1 MNNPG
6 AAFLASWSL
15 DPFLLLGLIL
25 LLVVYF
31 RGWSYLNGKLP
42 HRFPPWRLTCFAG
55 GLLTVYVAVASPLD
69 AFAGFLLQVHMIQHL
84 LLTVVAPPLIL
95 LGAPFVPLMRG
106 MPRAWARELV
116 APVLNGRVGRA
127 FVRYVANPAT
137 AWILFVGSMLVW
149 HIPGLYDRALQSG
162 FWHDVEHFCFFW
174 SGILFWFH
182 VVIPWPSRMALGSR
196 WLVIPY
202 ILGADLFNTILAA
215 ILSFHDRPLYAVYE
229 AVPRLWG
236 IGVMR
241 DQVVAGV
248 IMWVP
253 GSIAFLLPAFFITAN
268 LLSPKRAE
276 YPSGKAAPSRNSR
289 KSPGPGAG
297 PRVPALSILARSG
310 ARRWAQVLMLVLAAA
325 VIIDG
330 FWGPRPSAMN
340 LAGVLPWTYWRGFSV
355 LALLTLGNFFC
366 AVCPFTLFRDLA
378 GRVVPVRRQLPW
390 PRRLNNKWMAAGLLV
405 VFLWAYEVFDLWDHP
420 SATAGLV
427 VAYFLSIT
435 LVDSIFRK
443 GSFCKYLCPIGQYHF
458 AFSTLS
464 PREVRI
470 DKPDVCARCSTHDCL
485 RGNSAQ
491 TGCETSLFQPSK
503 AGNLDCT
510 FCLDCVRACPHDNI
524 RTPVIIPGHDLA
536 SDRFRSTLGKF
547 GDRPD
552 LAALL
557 MVFTAGAFTNA
568 AGMTA
573 PVVAFIRS
581 LEGYGIAE
589 PLAVTFIIL
598 AGTALLPLG
607 LGWICASLSRRFS
620 SPRVSLV
627 PLMSRFAFGLVPLGA
642 AVWAAHF
649 LFHLATGAS
658 SIVPVAGR
666 ILARFGMGTADP
678 GMAMAGAVGMA
689 GSWVLH
695 MEFLLLD
702 LGYLASLFVLWR
714 ISGQLFN
721 RKRMG
726 GFLVWAA
733 LATLLFASAI
743 WIILQPMEM
752 RGMAG

>member
-1 MNNPG
+1 MKTDEKRCRLYLITPPRIDAG
-6 AAFLASWSL
+6 AFADTLAS
-15 DPFLLLGLIL
+15 
-25 LLVVYF
+25 
-31 RGWSYLNGKLP
+31 
-42 HRFPPWRLTCFAG
+42 A
-55 GLLTVYVAVASPLD
+55 LD
-69 AFAGFLLQVHMIQHL
+69 AGDVGCVQLRLKDASDDEI
-84 LLTVVAPPLIL
+84 
-95 LGAPFVPLMRG
+95 R
-106 MPRAWARELV
+106 RAAEVL
-116 APVLNGRVGRA
+116 APVTQSRDVA
-127 FVRYVANPAT
+127 F
-137 AWILFVGSMLVW
+137 
-149 HIPGLYDRALQSG
+149 
-162 FWHDVEHFCFFW
+162 
-174 SGILFWFH
+174 
-182 VVIPWPSRMALGSR
+182 
-196 WLVIPY
+196 
-202 ILGADLFNTILAA
+202 
-215 ILSFHDRPLYAVYE
+215 
-229 AVPRLWG
+229 
-236 IGVMR
+236 
-241 DQVVAGV
+241 
-248 IMWVP
+248 IM
-253 GSIAFLLPAFFITAN
+253 N
-268 LLSPKRAE
+268 
-276 YPSGKAAPSRNSR
+276 
-289 KSPGPGAG
+289 
-297 PRVPALSILARSG
+297 
-310 ARRWAQVLMLVLAAA
+310 
-325 VIIDG
+325 
-330 FWGPRPSAMN
+330 
-340 LAGVLPWTYWRGFSV
+340 
-355 LALLTLGNFFC
+355 
-366 AVCPFTLFRDLA
+366 
-378 GRVVPVRRQLPW
+378 
-390 PRRLNNKWMAAGLLV
+390 
-405 VFLWAYEVFDLWDHP
+405 
-420 SATAGLV
+420 
-427 VAYFLSIT
+427 
-435 LVDSIFRK
+435 
-443 GSFCKYLCPIGQYHF
+443 
-458 AFSTLS
+458 
-464 PREVRI
+464 
-470 DKPDVCARCSTHDCL
+470 
-485 RGNSAQ
+485 
-491 TGCETSLFQPSK
+491 
-503 AGNLDCT
+503 
-510 FCLDCVRACPHDNI
+510 
-524 RTPVIIPGHDLA
+524 
-536 SDRFRSTLGKF
+536 
-547 GDRPD
+547 DRPD